1 MRYWVN
7 TISRSHVQE
16 GIAGGFIQAG
26 QGNDGRL
33 KRLTRGDRVLFYS
46 PRAEHGAGDAV
57 QRFTGLAE
65 VVDEEPFEVDGWQW
79 RRRVKFLATSEVP
92 IHPLIE
98 QLEFIPNK
106 KSWGFPFRRGFFE
119 INETDFA
126 TIARAMTAPD

>member
-1 MRYWVN
+1 MRYWIN
-7 TISRSHVQE
+7 TISRSHVQD

-26 QGNDGRL
+26 QNRDGRL
-33 KRLTRGDRVLFYS
+33 KRLSRGDRVVFYS
-46 PRAEHGAGDAV
+46 PRADNGAGEVV
-57 QRFTGLAE
+57 QHFTGLAE
-65 VVDEEPFEVDGWQW
+65 VVDEEPFQVDDRQW

-92 IHPLIE
+92 IQPLIQ

-126 TIARAMTAPD
+126 AISRAMMD